1 MVITSRHRRQVNK
14 NKGKAV
20 DGKTGTDAIMAA
32 YGNKRIRETAQYRQ
46 VVATAKKGK

>member
-1 MVITSRHRRQVNK
+1 MVITSRHRRQANK

-32 YGNKRIRETAQYRQ
+32 YGNKRRREVAQYRQ
-46 VVATAKKGK
+46 VVAATKKDK